1 MTAKFKSGS
10 RKLPQRFLQQAILK
24 LLRKKNTKFYN
35 AKTIVQKLGVKNS
48 RDSAEDALRA
58 LYSKGKVISDGQGR
72 YGFNPRNNKSD
83 ERRSKKLYN
92 GRIEVIANGAG
103 FVIVEGLDQ
112 DVYIPKKY
120 VSEAL
125 HGDTVRIESSKPRP
139 GRRPEGKVVDIVTR
153 GRTTYIGI
161 FRQLKKYGIVYVD
174 DGKADLEVKIL
185 PKHFNEAEDGSAV
198 VVEIYDFGEENR
210 NQKLGR
216 ITATINKDDRND
228 FEMNSIL
235 LSNGFDI
242 QFPEQVLQETAK
254 LNDVVTEEDI
264 AQRRDLRDWD
274 IFTIDP
280 VDAKD
285 FDDALSCIKHDNGDI
300 EIGIHIADVTHF
312 VKPGTALDKEAFD
325 RSTSVYLVDRVC
337 PMLPERISNELCSLR
352 PNEDKFAFSAIF
364 ILAPD
369 LKIKNQWFGKTLI
382 HSKRRFTY
390 EEAQEVIDEGKGD
403 YAVELKEMNRIA
415 KHLKKKRFEKGSI
428 DFESDE
434 VRFVLDEDMK
444 PVAVKRKV
452 RGDSHKL
459 VEEFM
464 LLANRRTA
472 KYVAKKS
479 KNEIPN
485 VYRVHDTPDP
495 EKLQTLAT
503 LAMEFGIKLNL
514 DTPKN
519 ITQSLNNL
527 TQNLE
532 DEGLKSILRPMAIR
546 CMAKAVYGTDNI
558 GHYGLG
564 FSYYTHFTSPIRRYS
579 DVIVHRILQDNLVG
593 ELRLK
598 TSELEEKCLHISQQ
612 ERNATSAERESIKY
626 KQVEYL
632 SEQIGEELEGT
643 IRNIIDKGVFI
654 ELTESQ
660 SDGMIRFDDFDEAFD
675 VHSSQIKATGMT
687 TGLVLRIGDQIKV
700 SVLSVDMQKKQVDF
714 SFVSKLDRKRD
725 QNA

>member
-48 RDSAEDALRA
+48 RDSAEDALRT
-58 LYSKGKVISDGQGR
+58 LYSKGKVLSDGQGR
-72 YGFNPRNNKSD
+72 YGINPKNNKRD
-83 ERRSKKLYN
+83 ERRSKNLYN
-92 GRIEVIANGAG
+92 GRIEVIPNGAG
-103 FVIVEGLDQ
+103 FVIVEGFDQ

-120 VSEAL
+120 VYGAL

-139 GRRPEGKVVDIVTR
+139 GRRPEGKVVDVVTR
-153 GRTTYIGI
+153 GRTAYIGI
-161 FRQLKKYGIVYVD
+161 FRELKKYGLVYVD
-174 DGKADLEVKIL
+174 EGKADFEVKVL
-185 PKHFNEAEDGSAV
+185 PKHYKEAEDGSAV

-216 ITATINKDDRND
+216 IKATINKDDRND

-242 QFPEQVLQETAK
+242 QFPDEVLQETGE
-254 LNDVVTEEDI
+254 LNDEITEEDI

-285 FDDALSCIKHDNGDI
+285 FDDALSYIKHDNGDL
-300 EIGIHIADVTHF
+300 EVGVHIADVTHF
-312 VKPGTALDKEAFD
+312 VKPGTALDKEAYS

-364 ILAPD
+364 ILTPD
-369 LKIKNQWFGKTLI
+369 FKIKNQWFGKTLI

-390 EEAQEVIDEGKGD
+390 EEAQEVIDKEKGD
-403 YAVELKEMNRIA
+403 YAEELKEMNRIA

-434 VRFVLDEDMK
+434 VRFVLDEDKK

-452 RGDSHKL
+452 LGDSHKL

-485 VYRVHDTPDP
+485 VYRIHDTPDP

-503 LAMEFGIKLNL
+503 LAMEFGIKLNV

-527 TQNLE
+527 TQNIE

-546 CMAKAVYGTDNI
+546 CMAKAVYSADNI

-579 DVIVHRILQDNLVG
+579 DVLVHRILQANLVG

-598 TSELEEKCLHISQQ
+598 TSELEEKCLHVSQQ
-612 ERNATSAERESIKY
+612 ERNATSAERKSIKY

-632 SEQIGEELEGT
+632 SERIGEELDGT

-660 SDGMIRFDDFDEAFD
+660 ADGMIRFDAFDEAFD
-675 VHSSQIKATGMT
+675 VHSSQIKATGMR
-687 TGLVLRIGDQIKV
+687 TGLVLRIGDYMKV
-700 SVLSVDMQKKQVDF
+700 SVLSVDMDKKQVDF
-714 SFVSKLDRKRD
+714 SFVSKLD
-725 QNA
+725 AE

>member
-48 RDSAEDALRA
+48 RDSAEDALRT
-58 LYSKGKVISDGQGR
+58 LYSKGKILSDGQGR
-72 YGFNPRNNKSD
+72 YGINPRHSKSD
-83 ERRSKKLYN
+83 ERRSKNLYN

-103 FVIVEGLDQ
+103 FVIVDGLDR

-120 VSEAL
+120 VLGAL

-139 GRRPEGKVVDIVTR
+139 GRRPEGKVVDIITR
-153 GRTTYIGI
+153 GRTSYIGI
-161 FRQLKKYGIVYVD
+161 FRELKKYGLVYID
-174 DGKADLEVKIL
+174 DGKTELEIKVL
-185 PKHFNEAEDGSAV
+185 PKYYNEAEEGSAV
-198 VVEIYDFGEENR
+198 VVDIYDFGEDNR

-242 QFPEQVLQETAK
+242 QFPEQVLQESAALSDEIT
-254 LNDVVTEEDI
+254 DDDI

-285 FDDALSCIKHDNGDI
+285 FDDALSYIKHDNGDI
-300 EIGIHIADVTHF
+300 EIGVHIADVTHF
-312 VKPGTALDKEAFD
+312 VEPGTALDKEAYS

-369 LKIKNQWFGKTLI
+369 YNIKSQWFGKTLI

-390 EEAQEVIDEGKGD
+390 EEAQEVIDKNKGD
-403 YAVELKEMNRIA
+403 YAEELKEMNRIA

-434 VRFVLDEDMK
+434 VRFVLDENKK

-452 RGDSHKL
+452 RADSHKL

-479 KNEIPN
+479 KTEIPN

-546 CMAKAVYGTDNI
+546 SMAKAVYSADNI

-579 DVIVHRILQDNLVG
+579 DVLVHRILQANLVG

-598 TSELEEKCLHISQQ
+598 ASELEEQCLHISAQ

-632 SEQIGEELEGT
+632 SERIGQELEGT

-660 SDGMIRFDDFDEAFD
+660 ADGMIRFDDFNEPFD
-675 VHSSQIKATGMT
+675 VHSSQIKATGMR

-700 SVLSVDMQKKQVDF
+700 SVLSVDMDKKQADF
-714 SFVSKLDRKRD
+714 SYVSKLDRKEG
-725 QNA
+725 

>member
-48 RDSAEDALRA
+48 RDSAEDALRT
-58 LYSKGKVISDGQGR
+58 LYSKGKVLSDGRGR
-72 YGFNPRNNKSD
+72 YGINPKNTKSD
-83 ERRSKKLYN
+83 ERRSKTLYN
-92 GRIEVIANGAG
+92 GRIEVIPNGAG
-103 FVIVEGLDQ
+103 FVIVEGLEQ

-120 VSEAL
+120 VFGAL
-125 HGDTVRIESSKPRP
+125 HGDTVRVESSKPRP
-139 GRRPEGKVVDIVTR
+139 GRRPEGKVVDVVTR
-153 GRTTYIGI
+153 GRTAYIGI
-161 FRQLKKYGIVYVD
+161 FRELKKYGLVYVD
-174 DGKADLEVKIL
+174 DGKANLEVKVL
-185 PKHFNEAEDGSAV
+185 PKHYNETEDGSAV

-210 NQKLGR
+210 NQILGR
-216 ITATINKDDRND
+216 IKATINKDDRND

-242 QFPEQVLQETAK
+242 QFPDEVLQETGK
-254 LNDVVTEEDI
+254 LNDEITKEDV

-285 FDDALSCIKHDNGDI
+285 FDDALSYIKHDNGDI
-300 EIGIHIADVTHF
+300 EVGVHIADVTHF
-312 VKPGTALDKEAFD
+312 VKSGTALDKEAYT

-364 ILAPD
+364 ILTPD
-369 LKIKNQWFGKTLI
+369 FKIKNEWFGKTLI

-390 EEAQEVIDEGKGD
+390 EEAQEVIDQETGD
-403 YAVELKEMNRIA
+403 YANELKEMNRIA

-434 VRFVLDEDMK
+434 VRFVLDEDKK

-503 LAMEFGIKLNL
+503 LAMEFGIKLNV

-527 TQNLE
+527 TQNLQ

-546 CMAKAVYGTDNI
+546 SMAKAVYSTDNI

-579 DVIVHRILQDNLVG
+579 DVLVHRILQANLVG

-598 TSELEEKCLHISQQ
+598 TSELEEKCLHVSQQ

-632 SEQIGEELEGT
+632 SERIGKELDGI

-660 SDGMIRFDDFDEAFD
+660 AGGMIRFDNFDEPFD
-675 VHSSQIKATGMT
+675 VHSSQIKATGIR

-700 SVLSVDMQKKQVDF
+700 SVSSVDMDKKQVDF
-714 SFVSKLDRKRD
+714 SFISKLDTK
-725 QNA
+725 

>member
-48 RDSAEDALRA
+48 RDSAEDALRT
-58 LYSKGKVISDGQGR
+58 LYSKGKVLSDGRGR
-72 YGFNPRNNKSD
+72 YGINPKNTKSD
-83 ERRSKKLYN
+83 ERRSKTLYN
-92 GRIEVIANGAG
+92 GRIEVIPNGAG
-103 FVIVEGLDQ
+103 FVIVEGLEQ

-120 VSEAL
+120 VFGAL
-125 HGDTVRIESSKPRP
+125 HGDTVRVESSKPRP
-139 GRRPEGKVVDIVTR
+139 GRRPEGKVVDVVTR
-153 GRTTYIGI
+153 GRTAYIGI
-161 FRQLKKYGIVYVD
+161 FRELKKYGLVYVD
-174 DGKADLEVKIL
+174 DGKANLEVKVL
-185 PKHFNEAEDGSAV
+185 PKHYNETEDGSAV

-210 NQKLGR
+210 NQILGR
-216 ITATINKDDRND
+216 IKATINKDDRND

-242 QFPEQVLQETAK
+242 QFPDEVLQETGK
-254 LNDVVTEEDI
+254 LNDEITKEDV

-285 FDDALSCIKHDNGDI
+285 FDDALSYIKHDNGDI
-300 EIGIHIADVTHF
+300 EVGVHIADVTHF
-312 VKPGTALDKEAFD
+312 VKSGTALDKEAYT

-364 ILAPD
+364 ILTPD
-369 LKIKNQWFGKTLI
+369 FKIKNEWFGKTLI

-390 EEAQEVIDEGKGD
+390 EEAQEVIDTETGD
-403 YAVELKEMNRIA
+403 YADELKEMNSIA

-434 VRFVLDEDMK
+434 VRFVLDEDKK

-503 LAMEFGIKLNL
+503 LAMEFGIKLNV

-546 CMAKAVYGTDNI
+546 SMAKAVYSTDNI

-579 DVIVHRILQDNLVG
+579 DVLVHRILQANLVG

-598 TSELEEKCLHISQQ
+598 TSELEEKCLHVSQQ

-632 SEQIGEELEGT
+632 SERIGKELDGI

-660 SDGMIRFDDFDEAFD
+660 AGGMIRFDNFDEPFD
-675 VHSSQIKATGMT
+675 VHSSQIKATGIR

-700 SVLSVDMQKKQVDF
+700 SVLSVDMDKKQVDF
-714 SFVSKLDRKRD
+714 SFISKLDTK
-725 QNA
+725 

>member
-24 LLRKKNTKFYN
+24 LLRKKSTKFYN

-48 RDSAEDALRA
+48 RDSAEDALRT
-58 LYSKGKVISDGQGR
+58 LYSKGKLLSDGQGR
-72 YGFNPRNNKSD
+72 YGINPKNSNSD
-83 ERRSKKLYN
+83 IRRSKNLYN
-92 GRIEVIANGAG
+92 GRIEVISNGAG

-120 VSEAL
+120 VYGAL

-153 GRTTYIGI
+153 GRTAYIGI
-161 FRQLKKYGIVYVD
+161 FRELKKYGLVYID
-174 DGKADLEVKIL
+174 DGKAELEVKVL
-185 PKHFNEAEDGSAV
+185 PKDYKDAEEGSAV

-242 QFPEQVLQETAK
+242 QFPEQVLAETAQ
-254 LNDVVTEEDI
+254 LNDVITDDDL
-264 AQRRDLRDWD
+264 AHRRDLREWD

-285 FDDALSCIKHDNGDI
+285 FDDALSYIKHDNGDI

-312 VKPGTALDKEAFD
+312 VKPGTTLDQEAYS

-364 ILAPD
+364 IMDPD
-369 LKIKNQWFGKTLI
+369 LKIKSQWFGKTLI

-390 EEAQEVIDEGKGD
+390 EEAQEVIDQNQGD
-403 YAVELKEMNRIA
+403 YAEELKEMNRIA

-434 VRFVLDEDMK
+434 VRFVLDEDKK
-444 PVAVKRKV
+444 PVDVMRKV

-527 TQNLE
+527 TQNLD

-546 CMAKAVYGTDNI
+546 CMAKAVYSSDNI

-579 DVIVHRILQDNLVG
+579 DVLVHRILQANLVG

-598 TSELEEKCLHISQQ
+598 TAELEEKCQHISAQ

-632 SEQIGEELEGT
+632 GERIGEELEGT
-643 IRNIIDKGVFI
+643 IRNIIDKGIFI

-660 SDGMIRFDDFDEAFD
+660 ADGMVRFDDFDEPFD
-675 VHSSQIKATGMT
+675 VHSSQIKATGMRS
-687 TGLVLRIGDQIKV
+687 GLVLRIGDRIKV
-700 SVLSVDMQKKQVDF
+700 SILSVDMDKKQADF
-714 SFVSKLDRKRD
+714 SFVSKLDGNQD